1 MTIFSDGKIVSLSMK
16 DIVDGLTWSKQESKE
31 NLWQISFENF
41 CGFFRGKM
49 TNWKLQNEW
58 LFSLVHSFFASRIK
72 QKLRLKSA
80 AKSLKSLR
88 QNIDWKRSQ
97 HFSWVMTLR
106 CVFIFAVANEINDV
120 NIQSKDWKWTK
131 REQKWDIKQK
141 WKSKK
146 WMLPTDDFIDFVSC

>member
-1 MTIFSDGKIVSLSMK
+1 M
-16 DIVDGLTWSKQESKE
+16 
-31 NLWQISFENF
+31 NF
-41 CGFFRGKM
+41 CGFFQGKM

-97 HFSWVMTLR
+97 HFSWH
-106 CVFIFAVANEINDV
+106 CAVFSYSPLPTKSTMWIFNQKIENERKENRNEISNK
-120 NIQSKDWKWTK
+120 NGNRRNGCSQLTISSISSRAKKK
-131 REQKWDIKQK
+131 ASNKIKLSAVQ
-141 WKSKK
+141 
-146 WMLPTDDFIDFVSC
+146 P